1 LPYNEY
7 QILMKVSIVIPVYN
21 EAAQLGACLE
31 AIATQTVRPYEVT
44 VVDNNSTDDS
54 AAVAANFD
62 FVRVLQEPKQG
73 VLHARTRGFD
83 AARGDIIARI
93 DADSL
98 LATDWV
104 ASVQAVFAD
113 PAVDAVSGIALY
125 YNVAAAPVFDAI
137 DLFFRRRLSW
147 QLKDRV
153 FLWGANMALR
163 RSAWRQVKPALCN
176 RGGMHEDY
184 DIAIHLQE
192 LGGRVTFDERLRARV
207 SSRRID
213 TTYLDFMRYVC
224 VSPGT
229 YAQHGV
235 RSRWHMYWLVL
246 VCAIGYLPAR
256 VLHRGYDAE
265 LDCFIWSKVF
275 APASAISRVDPTA
288 NVA

>member
-1 LPYNEY
+1 
-7 QILMKVSIVIPVYN
+7 MKVSIVIPVYN

-31 AIATQTVRPYEVT
+31 AIATQTVAPHEVI
-44 VVDNNSTDDS
+44 VVDNNSTDGS
-54 AAVAANFD
+54 LAIAGSFD
-62 FVRVLQEPKQG
+62 FVTVLHEPRQG

-83 AARGDIIARI
+83 AAAGDIIARI

-104 ASVQAVFAD
+104 ASVQAVFVD

-125 YNVAAAPVFDAI
+125 YNVAAAPLFNAV

-163 RSAWRQVKPALCN
+163 RSAWKRVRPALCD
-176 RGGMHEDY
+176 RGGLHEDF

-207 SSRRID
+207 SARRID
-213 TTYLDFMRYVC
+213 VSYPDFMRYVW
-224 VSPGT
+224 VSPQT
-229 YAQHGV
+229 YAQH
-235 RSRWHMYWLVL
+235 RIRARWHMYWLVL
-246 VCAIGYLPAR
+246 LCAAGYLPAR
-256 VLHRGYDAE
+256 ILHRGYDSE
-265 LDCFIWSKVF
+265 FDRFIWSKVF
-275 APASAISRVDPTA
+275 TPVSAMPRVDPTT